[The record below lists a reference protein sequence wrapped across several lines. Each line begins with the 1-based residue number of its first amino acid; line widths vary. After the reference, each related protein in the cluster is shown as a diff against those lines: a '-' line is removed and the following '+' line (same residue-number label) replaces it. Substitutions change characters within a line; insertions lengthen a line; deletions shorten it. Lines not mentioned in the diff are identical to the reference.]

1 MGRAV
6 LNLMQPLSSR
16 IWGLLDGRP
25 ASDRAVVVLA
35 SLFAICAPL
44 YCSAQE
50 HPLTES
56 PYDSLAPYRRIL
68 WVSRW
73 EYSTAEDIERIC
85 TNAAS
90 VRFTDL
96 LFQVRGEGTVFFNS
110 PYEPWAWELSGR
122 GPAGTGA
129 NPGWDPLAVAIREC
143 RRRGLRIHA
152 YVNTLPAWAQSVD
165 PPAGS
170 GQIYASHPDW
180 LMVDKSGRAMKPRGF
195 YAFVD
200 PALPQVR
207 RHLARLVGR
216 LVSDYPV
223 DGVHLDYIRYPFER
237 GEYSYQDRVVRD
249 FRRWYGKSP
258 DEDPRQWNEFR
269 RRQIT
274 DTIKE
279 IRDAIRSTRPGVE
292 LSVAVIAD
300 LRKSRDLGAQDAVG
314 WLEMNYVDAIVPMS
328 YAETMD
334 EFRPLAR
341 PYIDASIRDRVWLGI
356 LAEPKNKALFEQA
369 RVGAAARTS
378 GVAFFSYSNI
388 FKGHKAGPKAREL
401 YQLFTG
407 VGAPESSVGLV
418 RRVRPEPGRHP
429 HKRRIR
435 ELKIRVNS

>member
-1 MGRAV
+1 M
-6 LNLMQPLSSR
+6 LNLMLPRLSRVSCSLNRRPGFSR
-16 IWGLLDGRP
+16 L
-25 ASDRAVVVLA
+25 VVVIA
-35 SLFAICAPL
+35 SLFSVCAPL
-44 YCSAQE
+44 VCPAQGS
-50 HPLTES
+50 PLAES

-73 EYSTAEDIERIC
+73 EYSTADDIKRIC

-129 NPGWDPLAVAIREC
+129 DPGWDPLAVAIREC

-165 PPAGS
+165 PPEGS

-200 PALPQVR
+200 PALPEVR
-207 RHLARLVGR
+207 RHLARLIGR

-237 GEYSYQDRVVRD
+237 GDYSYQKGVVRD
-249 FRRWYGKSP
+249 FKRWYGKP
-258 DEDPRQWNEFR
+258 PGEDPRQWNEFR

-274 DTIKE
+274 DTIRE
-279 IRDAIRSTRPGVE
+279 IREAIRAARPGVE

-314 WLEMNYVDAIVPMS
+314 WLEKNLVDAIAPMA
-328 YAETMD
+328 YAESMD

-341 PYIDASIRDRVWLGI
+341 PYVDASIRDRVWLGI
-356 LAEPKNKALFEQA
+356 LAEPENTSFFEQA
-369 RVGAAARTS
+369 RAAAAAQTS

-388 FKGHKAGPKAREL
+388 FKGHKAGRKAREL
-401 YQLFTG
+401 YRLFTG
-407 VGAPESSVGLV
+407 AGASEASVGSV
-418 RRVRPEPGRHP
+418 GSAHRASPEARHHP
-429 HKRRIR
+429 HKRRR
-435 ELKIRVNS
+435 PDLKVRVSS

>member
-1 MGRAV
+1 M
-6 LNLMQPLSSR
+6 LNLTLPRLRRLWRSPNR
-16 IWGLLDGRP
+16 WP
-25 ASDRAVVVLA
+25 ASGLAVVVNAFL
-35 SLFAICAPL
+35 LVVCAPL
-44 YCSAQE
+44 LCPAQDR
-50 HPLTES
+50 PLTES

-73 EYSTAEDIERIC
+73 EYSTADDIKRIC

-129 NPGWDPLAVAIREC
+129 DPGWDPLAVAIREC

-152 YVNTLPAWAQSVD
+152 YVNTLPAWAQGVD

-170 GQIYASHPDW
+170 GQIYASHRDW
-180 LMVDKSGRAMKPRGF
+180 LMVDKSGRVMKPRGF

-200 PALPQVR
+200 PALPEVR
-207 RHLARLVGR
+207 RHLARLIGR
-216 LVSDYPV
+216 LVADYPV

-237 GEYSYQDRVVRD
+237 GDYSYQKGVVRD
-249 FRRWYGKSP
+249 FNRWYGRSP
-258 DEDPRQWNEFR
+258 EDDPRQWNEFR

-279 IRDAIRSTRPGVE
+279 IREAIRAVRPGVE

-300 LRKSRDLGAQDAVG
+300 LRKSRDLGAQDAIG
-314 WLEMNYVDAIVPMS
+314 WLEKNYVDAIAPMS
-328 YAETMD
+328 YAESMD

-341 PYIDASIRDRVWLGI
+341 PYLDPSIRDRVWLGI
-356 LAEPKNKALFEQA
+356 LAEPKNTAFMEQA
-369 RVGAAARTS
+369 RAAVAARTS
-378 GVAFFSYSNI
+378 GVAFFSYQSI
-388 FKGHKAGPKAREL
+388 FKGHRAGRKAREL
-401 YQLFTG
+401 YRLFTG
-407 VGAPESSVGLV
+407 SEQGETSVGSV
-418 RRVRPEPGRHP
+418 HRTSTEQRHRP
-429 HKRRIR
+429 HKRRR
-435 ELKIRVNS
+435 RDLKVRVKP